1 MRDPLMLRNIK
12 TIYRFTLC
20 QSRLNYFNWFLFK
33 FYFIFSEFKYFICF
47 MCILLFSGLNIVLL
61 SLGCIMDFQLA
72 LGPIIVLHWHATLSN
87 LLLPVHLIYLL
98 FILCSTSLIIMTN
111 KMQPTLIPVAPR
123 REAFWLNKLLFII

>member
-1 MRDPLMLRNIK
+1 MLRNIK

-72 LGPIIVLHWHATLSN
+72 LGPIIVLH
-87 LLLPVHLIYLL
+87 
-98 FILCSTSLIIMTN
+98 
-111 KMQPTLIPVAPR
+111 
-123 REAFWLNKLLFII
+123 